1 MPGINSAHA
10 LPHIDK
16 ATADSGSLPNV
27 GMCKHAGA
35 HALTT
40 TIHAIYKN
48 TGTEYLY
55 IHVYH
60 KDMYTD
66 VYIYIHVC
74 IAI

>member
-27 GMCKHAGA
+27 GMRTHAGA

-40 TIHAIYKN
+40 TIHARYKN
-48 TGTEYLY
+48 AGMECLY
-55 IHVYH
+55 IYTR
-60 KDMYTD
+60 MY
-66 VYIYIHVC
+66 VIEKL
-74 IAI
+74 